1 MKDTCGSGKERT
13 GREDEGEK
21 NNGQSCGRRAQET
34 LHFLPLTDK
43 KIKKDEKQNLFS
55 IIRSV
60 YNYRRYQRI
69 STQ

>member
-34 LHFLPLTDK
+34 LHFLPLTRTK
-43 KIKKDEKQNLFS
+43 K
-55 IIRSV
+55 
-60 YNYRRYQRI
+60 
-69 STQ
+69 